1 MMDLVCV
8 SEVKESRL
16 AIRDPLPSS
25 QILGQL
31 VVAGGPRRYQKKKK
45 EKKNEWEITKGQMV
59 SVRLPA
65 LVNRL
70 LPAYII
76 QLGPRL

>member
-31 VVAGGPRRYQKKKK
+31 VVAGGPRRYQKKK
-45 EKKNEWEITKGQMV
+45 EKKTSEKSQK
-59 SVRLPA
+59 VRW
-65 LVNRL
+65 
-70 LPAYII
+70 
-76 QLGPRL
+76 